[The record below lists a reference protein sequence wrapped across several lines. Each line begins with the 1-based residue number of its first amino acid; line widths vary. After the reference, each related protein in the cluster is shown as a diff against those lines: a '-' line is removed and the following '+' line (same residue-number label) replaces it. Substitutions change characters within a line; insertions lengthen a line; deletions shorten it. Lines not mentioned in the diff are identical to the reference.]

1 MKLKPWQ
8 KNLLSIII
16 IIIGGFAL
24 FNFAFIL
31 TALVVRA
38 TMIVMRTPENMPPP
52 YIGRY
57 ITVILILIIS
67 YIVFKSRLND
77 TIKATY
83 LTMPLMVILVMI
95 GISLYGQSQ
104 WIIYGVGTIVIFATV
119 FYIFKKKLPWLYY
132 FSVLYVAT
140 LGLYIMISGM
150 DI

>member
-8 KNLLSIII
+8 KSLLSMII
-16 IIIGGFAL
+16 IIIGGFIL

-38 TMIVMRTPENMPPP
+38 TMFIIRAPENMPPP

-57 ITVILILIIS
+57 ITVILILIMS
-67 YIVFKSRLND
+67 YIVFRSRLND

-83 LTMPLMVILVMI
+83 LTMPLMVALVMI
-95 GISLYGQSQ
+95 GLSLYGKPQ
-104 WIIYGVGTIVIFATV
+104 WVIYGTGALVIFAVTI
-119 FYIFKKKLPWLYY
+119 YLYKKKLSWLYY
-132 FSVLYVAT
+132 FSTFYVAI

-150 DI
+150 EI

>member
-8 KNLLSIII
+8 KSLLSMII
-16 IIIGGFAL
+16 IIIGGFIL

-38 TMIVMRTPENMPPP
+38 TMFIIRAPENMPPP

-57 ITVILILIIS
+57 ITVILILIMS
-67 YIVFKSRLND
+67 YIVFRSRLND

-83 LTMPLMVILVMI
+83 LTMPLMVALVMI
-95 GISLYGQSQ
+95 GLSLYGKPQ
-104 WIIYGVGTIVIFATV
+104 WVIYGTGALVIFAVT
-119 FYIFKKKLPWLYY
+119 FYLYKKKLSWLYY
-132 FSVLYVAT
+132 FSTFYVAI

-150 DI
+150 EI